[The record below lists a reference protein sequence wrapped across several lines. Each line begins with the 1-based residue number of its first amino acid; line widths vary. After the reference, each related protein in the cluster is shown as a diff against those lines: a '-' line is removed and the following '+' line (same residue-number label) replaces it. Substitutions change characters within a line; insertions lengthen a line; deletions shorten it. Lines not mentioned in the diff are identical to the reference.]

1 VAQDEWDGID
11 RRSLEARMGQI
22 EREMS
27 AYAVLLQRH
36 NDILAKIEKKLDEPA
51 RIPEWIAASVAA
63 MALFGGILYSAFIA
77 PLDNRLEHMQ
87 RQTETLGE
95 RVTTNKQLFLEVLHD
110 AREES
115 RNSVPAEP
123 VN

>member
-27 AYAVLLQRH
+27 AYAVLLERH

-63 MALFGGILYSAFIA
+63 MALFGGILYAAFIA

-87 RQTETLGE
+87 RQTELLGE
-95 RVTTNKQLFLEVLHD
+95 RITTNKQLFLEILHD
-110 AREES
+110 AREEN

>member
-1 VAQDEWDGID
+1 MTQDGWDGSEQ
-11 RRSLEARMGQI
+11 RSIEARIGHL
-22 EREMS
+22 EREMA
-27 AYAVLLQRH
+27 AYTVLLQRH

-51 RIPEWIAASVAA
+51 RIPEWIAATVSA
-63 MALFGGILYSAFIA
+63 MALFGGILYAAFIA
-77 PLDNRLEHMQ
+77 PLDNRLDSMQ
-87 RQTETLGE
+87 RQAEILGG

-110 AREES
+110 VREES